1 MPFKIAT
8 KNTKNR
14 PKIRQKRQKWS
25 FLGFGDIACFVTVW
39 EWRFGFG
46 HVIFI
51 DCNHAFFWNFLH
63 ALAKIQK
70 CRFLIS
76 LLNKIWTPKF
86 FILNFTEIFK
96 FVRLLGHRQLSKKA
110 VWSWSGIL
118 LRLQMQKVDEMSD
131 FSNKDQ
137 MAKQP
142 KPQNKA
148 SRRLPSGKIASQ
160 EATWLPSRAIKGPNR
175 PKWPVG
181 DPKLRP
187 EASVQKGENWGEKGK
202 VGGQRSKN
210 GKGDFKGGKA
220 TGQGFRQGDGK
231 GKHRAKRVKRQR
243 QQPYRHGTRAND
255 RQSGSCNWGEEA
267 NGKRQ
272 WSIGEQADRQE
283 PNGRGQSRNGRWQ
296 GRNDENSGSE
306 VSANA
311 GYNGCAVGA
320 VANTKTGFRQSKS
333 ERAEG

>member
-1 MPFKIAT
+1 MPLKIAT

-96 FVRLLGHRQLSKKA
+96 FVRLFWSSAALKKGGLVVKWDFTAIADAKSGWNARFFKQGPNGKTAQTSKQGQSPSAKWQNCLPRGNLTALKGNQRSQQTKMACGRPQAEARSKCPKRWKLERKRQ
-110 VWSWSGIL
+110 SGRTTKQERQR
-118 LRLQMQKVDEMSD
+118 RLQ
-131 FSNKDQ
+131 
-137 MAKQP
+137 
-142 KPQNKA
+142 
-148 SRRLPSGKIASQ
+148 R
-160 EATWLPSRAIKGPNR
+160 
-175 PKWPVG
+175 
-181 DPKLRP
+181 
-187 EASVQKGENWGEKGK
+187 
-202 VGGQRSKN
+202 
-210 GKGDFKGGKA
+210 
-220 TGQGFRQGDGK
+220 RQGNWARVSTRRRQGQTQGK
-231 GKHRAKRVKRQR
+231 EGQTATQR
-243 QQPYRHGTRAND
+243 PYRHGTKAND

-283 PNGRGQSRNGRWQ
+283 PNGRG
-296 GRNDENSGSE
+296 
-306 VSANA
+306 
-311 GYNGCAVGA
+311 
-320 VANTKTGFRQSKS
+320 
-333 ERAEG
+333 